1 VAPEDNQGDRMK
13 TTSDSGILFLVH
25 NEGIR
30 YSAYPDS
37 KGLLTI
43 GVGHLVTPAEKTSGN
58 LPIDGVLIRWKHSE
72 LTRAQV
78 EALLRQDL
86 KVTEA
91 ALRPFEDDLH
101 QAQYDALISFI
112 FNIGTSAFRK
122 STVYKRLTAGRL
134 SEVPKAMGMWRKPV
148 ELVPR
153 RMRECKL
160 FVTGEYF

>member
-1 VAPEDNQGDRMK
+1 MK
-13 TTSDSGILFLVH
+13 TTSASGITFLIH

-30 YSAYPDS
+30 YNAYPDS
-37 KGLLTI
+37 KGLPTI
-43 GVGHLVTPAEKTSGN
+43 GVGHLLTPVEKTSGS
-58 LPIDGVLIRWKHSE
+58 LRIEGVLVRWKRSA
-72 LTRAQV
+72 LTHEQT
-78 EALLRQDL
+78 EALLKQDL
-86 KVTEA
+86 QPTEA
-91 ALRPFEDDLH
+91 VLRPFEDDLC

-112 FNIGTSAFRK
+112 FNIGASAFRK